1 MICSTRCGTKP
12 LGLHSRRHER
22 DISPNLSTAVLT
34 LLLMILGIESAIAHS
49 ANWDLLILP
58 FDKVLEHARPRRM
71 PQLPER
77 FDFYLPNAL
86 SSDLKVFAHLFQSP
100 FTALGVQSKPQAD
113 NLFLSWAQGLEH
125 ITGNVTQV
133 GSDHSF
139 GRTDR

>member
-1 MICSTRCGTKP
+1 MTAMVRAHRPNHP
-12 LGLHSRRHER
+12 LEYAYGLVPRS
-22 DISPNLSTAVLT
+22 
-34 LLLMILGIESAIAHS
+34 
-49 ANWDLLILP
+49 

-71 PQLPER
+71 PQLSEG

-86 SSDLKVFAHLFQSP
+86 SRDLKVFAHLFQSP
-100 FTALGVQSKPQAD
+100 FTPFGVQSKPQAN